1 MGRQHFTKLY
11 MRLIV
16 VLGAAVFL
24 FSLYSLPLALLDL
37 RFLLLALITIGVG
50 SCLTIQIPRLSS
62 HISVSDTF
70 IFLPML
76 LYGGEPAILLAA
88 VVAFCESLRFSKKPM
103 TILFNSSVTACS
115 TFLTVWTLRLCFR
128 PLAIVDLPRVGN
140 SAVFIVAICIMALAQ
155 YIFNSSLVA
164 VLAAYKTDQPIW
176 YTWKEYYLWTSI
188 TYFAGASAAGLT
200 AKLVDAVGFYLVIV
214 AIPIIAIIYFTYHM
228 YLKNVEAAAAQAEQA
243 ERHVEELNHYIAER
257 KRAEEERDQLLVRE
271 QKARAE
277 AEAANRI
284 KDEFLSTLSHELR
297 TPMTPI
303 LSWAAL
309 LRIDRM
315 LDEATRAQALESI
328 ERSAKIEIQL
338 IDELLDVSRIA
349 SGKLH
354 LNVGTVDLVSV
365 IEAAIDVVRPAA
377 DAKNIQMLY
386 THDLVIG
393 AVSGDA
399 ARLQQVVWNL
409 LFNGVKFTPQDGRVE
424 IRLER
429 VDSRAR
435 VTVTDTGKGISAVFL
450 PYVFERFQQA
460 DSTTAR
466 EHGGLGLGL
475 AIVRHLVELHGGT
488 IQADSQGEGMG
499 STFSVDLPLMAV
511 RMDADELKRDY
522 PRVGGGRST
531 DRPSAL
537 EGLRVL
543 VVEDEADSREI
554 IKAVLIRGGAEVR
567 TSASVREALEVLEQ
581 WRPDVLM
588 SDIGMPNE
596 DGYALIHKVR
606 ALAEDRGGRIPAAA
620 LTAYVKT
627 EDRKRVLAAGYQM
640 HVAKPV
646 GPAEL
651 VTAVANLSKL
661 AVEV

>member
-1 MGRQHFTKLY
+1 

-16 VLGAAVFL
+16 ALGAAVFL
-24 FSLYSLPLALLDL
+24 FSAYHLPIPRLDL
-37 RFLLLALITIGVG
+37 RFLFLALITIGVG

-88 VVAFCESLRFSKKPM
+88 VVALCESLRFSKKPM

-115 TFLTVWTLRLCFR
+115 TFLTVWTLRLCFTSV
-128 PLAIVDLPRVGN
+128 PIIDLPRRDY
-140 SAVFIVAICIMALAQ
+140 SATFIVAICVMALAQ
-155 YIFNSSLVA
+155 YTFNSSLVA
-164 VLAAYKTDQPIW
+164 VLAACKTDQPIW
-176 YTWKEYYLWTSI
+176 YTWKKYYLWTSI
-188 TYFAGASAAGLT
+188 TYFAGASAAAII
-200 AKLVDAVGFYLVIV
+200 AKLVDAVDFYLVGV

-228 YLKNVEAAAAQAEQA
+228 YLKNVEASAAQAEQA

-303 LSWAAL
+303 LSWATL
-309 LRIDRM
+309 LRINPM
-315 LDEATRAQALESI
+315 LEEKTRAQALESI
-328 ERSAKIEIQL
+328 ERSAKIEIRL

-349 SGKLH
+349 SGKLY
-354 LNVGTVDLVSV
+354 LNVRPVDLITV
-365 IEAAIDVVRPAA
+365 IEAAIDVSRPAA
-377 DAKNIQMLY
+377 NAKNIEILY
-386 THDLVIG
+386 MHDAVMG

-409 LFNGVKFTPQDGRVE
+409 LFNAVKFTSEGGRVE
-424 IRLER
+424 ARLQR
-429 VDSRAR
+429 VGSHAKI
-435 VTVTDTGKGISAVFL
+435 TVSDTGKGISAEFL
-450 PYVFERFQQA
+450 PFVFDRFSQA

-466 EHGGLGLGL
+466 EYGGLGLGL
-475 AIVRHLVELHGGT
+475 AIVRHVVELHGGT
-488 IQADSQGEGMG
+488 VHSESQGEGQG
-499 STFSVDLPLMAV
+499 ASFSVDLPLMAV
-511 RMDADELKRDY
+511 RVDTGELKREY
-522 PRVGGGRST
+522 QRVGRSWSS
-531 DRPSAL
+531 DLPSAL

-543 VVEDEADSREI
+543 VVEDEADSRETI
-554 IKAVLIRGGAEVR
+554 MAVLIQGGAEVR
-567 TSASVREALEVLEQ
+567 TSASAREALEVLEQ
-581 WRPDVLM
+581 WKPDVLM

-596 DGYALIHKVR
+596 DGFALIQQVR
-606 ALAEDRGGRIPAAA
+606 ALTEEHGGRIPAAA
-620 LTAYVKT
+620 LTAYVKK
-627 EDRKRVLAAGYQM
+627 EDRTCVLAAGYQM

-651 VTAVANLSKL
+651 ITAVADLSKL
-661 AVEV
+661 TVNSSAKKIGL

>member
-1 MGRQHFTKLY
+1 MGRQHFIKLY

-16 VLGAAVFL
+16 VAGAAVFL
-24 FSLYSLPLALLDL
+24 FSLYYLPLARLDL

-88 VVAFCESLRFSKKPM
+88 VVGLCESLRFSKKPM

-128 PLAIVDLPRVGN
+128 PIDIVDLPRSG
-140 SAVFIVAICIMALAQ
+140 SAAFIVTICIMALAQ

-188 TYFAGASAAGLT
+188 TYFAGASAAGIT

-214 AIPIIAIIYFTYHM
+214 AIPIIAIIYFTYQM

-303 LSWAAL
+303 LSWAGL
-309 LRIDRM
+309 LRVDRM

-349 SGKLH
+349 SGKLY
-354 LNVGTVDLVSV
+354 LNVSPVDLISV
-365 IEAAIDVVRPAA
+365 IEAAVDVVRPAA
-377 DAKNIQMLY
+377 DAKNIKILY
-386 THDLVIG
+386 MHDLVIG

-399 ARLQQVVWNL
+399 PRLRQVVWNL
-409 LFNGVKFTPQDGRVE
+409 LFNAVKFTPQGGRVE
-424 IRLER
+424 VQLER
-429 VDSRAR
+429 VGSHAK
-435 VTVTDTGKGISAVFL
+435 VTVSDTGKGINAAFL

-488 IQADSQGEGMG
+488 IHAESQGEGQG
-499 STFSVDLPLMAV
+499 ATFSVELPLMAV
-511 RMDADELKRDY
+511 RLEAGEEREY
-522 PRVGGGRST
+522 RRVGGGRST
-531 DRPSAL
+531 DYPSAL

-543 VVEDEADSREI
+543 VVEDELDSREI
-554 IKAVLIRGGAEVR
+554 IKAVLMRGGAEVR
-567 TSASVREALEVLEQ
+567 TSASAREALEVLEQ

-661 AVEV
+661 AVKV

>member
-1 MGRQHFTKLY
+1 MHRQHFIKPY

-16 VLGAAVFL
+16 AVGAAVFL
-24 FSLYSLPLALLDL
+24 FSVYYLPVARLDL
-37 RFLLLALITIGVG
+37 RFLFLALITIGVG
-50 SCLTIQIPRLSS
+50 LCLTIPIPRLSS

-70 IFLPML
+70 IFLAML

-88 VVAFCESLRFSKKPM
+88 VVALCESLRFSKKPM

-128 PLAIVDLPRVGN
+128 PVAIVDLPRSSY
-140 SAVFIVAICIMALAQ
+140 SAAFIVAICIMALAQ

-176 YTWKEYYLWTSI
+176 HTWKKYYLWTSI
-188 TYFAGASAAGLT
+188 TYFAGASAAGII
-200 AKLVDAVGFYLVIV
+200 AELVDAVGFYLVIV
-214 AIPIIAIIYFTYHM
+214 LIPIIAIIYFTYHT

-309 LRIDRM
+309 LRVDPL

-328 ERSAKIEIQL
+328 ERSAKVEIQL

-349 SGKLH
+349 SGKLY
-354 LNVGTVDLVSV
+354 LNFRPIDLVSV
-365 IEAAIDVVRPAA
+365 IEAAIDIVRPAA
-377 DAKNIQMLY
+377 DAKNLQILY
-386 THDLVIG
+386 MHDLVIG

-409 LFNGVKFTPQDGRVE
+409 LFNAVKFTPEGGRVE
-424 IRLER
+424 VRLER
-429 VDSRAR
+429 VGSHAKI
-435 VTVTDTGKGISAVFL
+435 TVSDTGKGISAEFL
-450 PYVFERFQQA
+450 PYVFERFRQA
-460 DSTTAR
+460 DSTSAR

-488 IQADSQGEGMG
+488 IHTESQGEGQG
-499 STFSVDLPLMAV
+499 ATFSVDLPLMAV
-511 RMDADELKRDY
+511 RVEAGELEREY
-522 PRVGGGRST
+522 QRVGGGRST
-531 DRPSAL
+531 DHPSAL

-543 VVEDEADSREI
+543 VVEDAADSREI
-554 IKAVLIRGGAEVR
+554 IRAVLMQGGAEVR
-567 TSASVREALEVLEQ
+567 TSGSTREALEVLEQ

-606 ALAEDRGGRIPAAA
+606 ALAEEHGGRIPAAA

-627 EDRKRVLAAGYQM
+627 EDRTRVLAAGYQM

-651 VTAVANLSKL
+651 ITAVADLSKL
-661 AVEV
+661 AVKV

>member
-88 VVAFCESLRFSKKPM
+88 VVALCESLRFSRKPM

-128 PLAIVDLPRVGN
+128 PMDIVDLPRSG
-140 SAVFIVAICIMALAQ
+140 SAAFIVAICIMALAQ

-164 VLAAYKTDQPIW
+164 VLAAYKTDQAIW
-176 YTWKEYYLWTSI
+176 YTWKGYYLWTSI
-188 TYFAGASAAGLT
+188 TYFAGASAAGIT
-200 AKLVDAVGFYLVIV
+200 AKLVDTAGFYLVIV

-303 LSWAAL
+303 LSWAGL

-315 LDEATRAQALESI
+315 LDEATRDQALESI

-354 LNVGTVDLVSV
+354 LNVRPVDLVSV

-377 DAKNIQMLY
+377 DAKNIQILY
-386 THDLVIG
+386 THDLVVG
-393 AVSGDA
+393 AVSGDVS
-399 ARLQQVVWNL
+399 RLQQVVWNL

-511 RMDADELKRDY
+511 RIDADELKRDY
-522 PRVGGGRST
+522 LRVGGGRST

-581 WRPDVLM
+581 WRPGVLM

-651 VTAVANLSKL
+651 VT
-661 AVEV
+661 